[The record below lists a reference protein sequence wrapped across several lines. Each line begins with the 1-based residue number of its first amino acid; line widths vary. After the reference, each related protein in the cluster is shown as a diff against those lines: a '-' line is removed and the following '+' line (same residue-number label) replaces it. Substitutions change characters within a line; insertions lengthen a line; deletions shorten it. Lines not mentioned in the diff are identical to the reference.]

1 MTPGR
6 GDDDSGARG
15 DAAVAR
21 SSGVG
26 SVHLGVTAFLFRR
39 VVQGVVILLTVA
51 TLTFVLVHAA
61 PGGPFAGQ
69 LDDARFTPAMREA
82 LIRRYGLDEPLPVQ
96 YVRYMGRVLR
106 GDLDISLAQQ
116 RPVRTI
122 LAEAIP
128 RSLLLM
134 SVALVAG
141 FALGILTG
149 ALQAAR
155 RGTWLDRVT
164 GRVGIAVA
172 ALPDFWLALT
182 LLLAFAVRLRW
193 FPVSGMVDDTMH
205 EYLTPAGQVRDIMWH
220 LTLPAATL
228 ALIIAAVVAR
238 FQRQALLDVLP
249 DDFVRAAR
257 AKGATER
264 RIVLHHALRNALL
277 PTITLFG
284 MALPALVGGAVFI
297 EYIFA
302 WPGMG
307 RVAVEALGARDY
319 PVVLG
324 TTLVSSALVV
334 VGSLVSDLLA
344 AAVDPR
350 QRSG

>member
-1 MTPGR
+1 M
-6 GDDDSGARG
+6 
-15 DAAVAR
+15 AR
-21 SSGVG
+21 SSEIG
-26 SVHLGVTAFLFRR
+26 SVHLGVTAFLLRR
-39 VVQGVVILLTVA
+39 LLQGVAIIFTVA
-51 TLTFVLVHAA
+51 TITFVLVHAA

-82 LIRRYGLDEPLPVQ
+82 LIRRYGLDQPLPTQ
-96 YVRYMGRVLR
+96 YVRYMGRLAR
-106 GDLDISLAQQ
+106 GDLDVSLAQQ

-122 LAEAIP
+122 LAETIP

-134 SVALVAG
+134 SVALLLG
-141 FALGILTG
+141 FALGIVAG

-155 RGTWLDRVT
+155 RDSWLDRQV
-164 GRVGIAVA
+164 GRISVALA

-182 LLLAFAVRLRW
+182 LLLVFAVRLRW
-193 FPVSGMVDDTMH
+193 FPVSGMVDDALH
-205 EYLTPAGQVRDIMWH
+205 EYLSPVGRLRDIAWH
-220 LTLPAATL
+220 LTLPAATM

-238 FQRQALLDVLP
+238 FQRQALLDVMP
-249 DDFVRAAR
+249 DDFIRSAR

-264 RIVLHHALRNALL
+264 SIVLHHALRNALL

-284 MALPALVGGAVFI
+284 MALPALVGGSVFI

-307 RVAVEALGARDY
+307 RAAVEALGARDY

-324 TTLVSSALVV
+324 TTLVSSVLVV
-334 VGSLVSDLLA
+334 IGSLVADLLA

-350 QRSG
+350 LRHG

>member
-1 MTPGR
+1 MR
-6 GDDDSGARG
+6 GHGG
-15 DAAVAR
+15 GEPVAR

-39 VVQGVVILLTVA
+39 LLQGIVILATVA
-51 TLTFVLVHAA
+51 TITFILVHLA
-61 PGGPFAGQ
+61 PGGPFAGK

-82 LIRRYGLDEPLPVQ
+82 LVHRYGLDQPLPTQ
-96 YVRYMGRVLR
+96 YVRYVGRLLH

-134 SVALVAG
+134 SVALICG
-141 FALGILTG
+141 FALGIVVG
-149 ALQAAR
+149 AWQAAR
-155 RGTWLDRVT
+155 RGSWLDRVT
-164 GRVGIAVA
+164 GRVSVAIA

-182 LLLAFAVRLRW
+182 LLLVFAVRLRW

-205 EYLTPAGQVRDIMWH
+205 EYLSPIGKLRDIVWH
-220 LTLPAATL
+220 LALPATTL
-228 ALIIAAVVAR
+228 TLIIAAVVAR
-238 FQRQALLDVLP
+238 YQRQALLDVLP
-249 DDFVRAAR
+249 DEFVRAAR

-277 PTITLFG
+277 PTIALFG
-284 MALPALVGGAVFI
+284 MALPALVGGSVFI
-297 EYIFA
+297 EFIFA

-307 RVAVEALGARDY
+307 RAAVEALGARDY

-334 VGSLVSDLLA
+334 VGSMVSDLLA
-344 AAVDPR
+344 AVVDPR
-350 QRSG
+350 RRHG